1 MKKIKTLITITG
13 FVLSINIFAHAM
25 EDKND
30 NDFTIFDNNTFA
42 EDDSYSNNNET
53 LEDDSKTVDIIKN
66 NVKNM
71 KLTLNRIFN
80 SRKNKTPYG
89 ETFNNFKNVFIN
101 LIETIMLRLQTKS
114 QFDKTELAQI
124 EYDILII
131 FKTANLFHDVSKPKL
146 RELFITQELPD
157 EILNMDKE
165 LNLCELNCSIK
176 KFLNRDN
183 FNDKEQK
190 LINILLLAWENLLEL
205 ENLNISNKND
215 EQNKKYI
222 KEHIVDLNYT
232 SLEIIPSM
240 YTKFKTQQFLEDKL
254 LERIDVDIKEFKYL
268 SNLKNEIMD
277 IDNIKKMHYFLIDAF
292 YKIKEY
298 FNSQQF
304 LKIINYEKETKIFEV
319 IDKLRSFYDVLVE
332 KYVILESDANKNI
345 DLKIINE
352 EINNLVVLQSKQLQ
366 NIFFNSP
373 ITQSQTSQFQI
384 DLFIMNLWK
393 QLINISYSND
403 ENLNKEILTFKNEII
418 PSIEKSIQN

>member
-1 MKKIKTLITITG
+1 MKKIKTLIAITG

-30 NDFTIFDNNTFA
+30 KDFTIFDNNMLA

-89 ETFNNFKNVFIN
+89 ETFNNFKNVFRN
-101 LIETIMLRLQTKS
+101 LIETIMLMLQTKS
-114 QFDKTELAQI
+114 HFDKTELAQI

-190 LINILLLAWENLLEL
+190 LINILLLSCENLLEL
-205 ENLNISNKND
+205 ENLNISKKND
-215 EQNKKYI
+215 VQNKKCI

-268 SNLKNEIMD
+268 SNLKNEIVD